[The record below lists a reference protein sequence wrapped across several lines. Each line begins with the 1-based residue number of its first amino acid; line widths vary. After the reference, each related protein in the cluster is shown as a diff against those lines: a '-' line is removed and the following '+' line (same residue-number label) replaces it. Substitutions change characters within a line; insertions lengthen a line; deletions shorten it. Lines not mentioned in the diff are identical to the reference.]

1 MKLTKKYRHLFFDLD
16 NTLFDF
22 DACAFLSLKE
32 CFDKYFLNRW
42 FRDFNEFYSIYSEI
56 NARLW
61 NDYKVNKLKKDD
73 VKYGRF
79 RKTLAEKNVEDENMT
94 TLLAEDFLRF
104 CSDKNILVDNALNV
118 IKKLHENYN
127 LYIISNG
134 FVEVQN
140 RKMDLTGL
148 APYFKKVVLS
158 EEVKAQKP
166 SRIIFEYAVKSVNA
180 RKSESVMIGDNIEA
194 DIEGARS
201 FGMDQV
207 YFDYNKLPENH
218 GLATWTIKNLDE
230 LLGIF

>member
-1 MKLTKKYRHLFFDLD
+1 MKLTKKYKHLFFDLD

-22 DACAFLSLKE
+22 DACALMSLKE
-32 CFDKYFLNRW
+32 CFDKHQLSKW
-42 FRDFNEFYSIYSEI
+42 FSNFDEFFAAYSEI
-56 NARLW
+56 NIRLW
-61 NDYKVNKLKKDD
+61 NEYKVNKLKKDD

-79 RKTLAEKNVEDENMT
+79 RETLAVKNIRDEDLT
-94 TLLAEDFLRF
+94 TSLAEDFLQF

-118 IKKLHENYN
+118 VKKLHESYN

-166 SRIIFEYAVKSVNA
+166 SRVIFEYAVKSVNA

-194 DIEGARS
+194 DIEGAKS

-207 YFDYNKLPENH
+207 YFDYSKLPENH
-218 GLATWTIKNLDE
+218 GLATWTIKKLDE
-230 LLGIF
+230 LLEIF

>member
-1 MKLTKKYRHLFFDLD
+1 MKLNKKYKHLFFDLD

-22 DACAFLSLKE
+22 DACALLSLKE
-32 CFDKYFLNRW
+32 CFDKYSLNRW
-42 FRDFNEFYSIYSEI
+42 FESFDAFYTVYAEI
-56 NARLW
+56 NIKLW
-61 NDYKVNKLKKDD
+61 NEYKVNKLKKED

-79 RKTLAEKNVEDENMT
+79 RKTLAVKNVEDEKLT
-94 TLLAEDFLRF
+94 YALAEDFLLF
-104 CSDKNILVDNALNV
+104 CSDKNILVDNALSV
-118 IKKLHENYN
+118 VKKLHENYS

-140 RKMDLTGL
+140 RKMGLTGL

-166 SRIIFEYAVKSVNA
+166 SRTIFEYAVKSVNA

-218 GLATWTIKNLDE
+218 GVATWTIQNLEE
-230 LLGIF
+230 LLEIF